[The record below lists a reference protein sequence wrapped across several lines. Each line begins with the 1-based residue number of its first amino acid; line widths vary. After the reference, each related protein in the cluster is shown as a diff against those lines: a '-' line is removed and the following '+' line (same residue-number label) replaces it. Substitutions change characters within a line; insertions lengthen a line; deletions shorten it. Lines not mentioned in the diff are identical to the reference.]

1 MWYFMAFL
9 GGYGLGILLA
19 AILTAAK
26 RADEWSEAYHQ
37 GVEVG
42 KNFERRK
49 EGHWIPNRLTALGD
63 DVFLCSECFTQIQ
76 YRTENG
82 SLVNIDPT
90 KMNYCPN
97 CGAKM
102 DEVSDEHTD

>member
-26 RADEWSEAYHQ
+26 RADEWSEAYHK

-42 KNFERRK
+42 KGLVKRG
-49 EGHWIPNRLTALGD
+49 EGYWMVGRFDSLGNP
-63 DVFLCSECFTQIQ
+63 VYICSDC
-76 YRTENG
+76 RTEIKWRTDDG
-82 SLVNIDPT
+82 TIVPLDPR
-90 KMNYCPN
+90 KMNYCAN

-102 DEVSDEHTD
+102 SKAKRRD